1 MVNDLSTRL
10 RSIRDKK
17 GWTVADM
24 AERTGIPKRSLD
36 KYMLRTGASL
46 PGFDALCALS
56 RGLGVSL
63 DWLIFGEDIAGK
75 GVELFAERAAHHVV
89 RLFGETL
96 IRYHLEGKPAII
108 DTETILGLAPEEWAS
123 DLGMRAG
130 EKAKELVAKVPRW
143 KTFLRGSMEPPSELP
158 NSCGIGLLPSR
169 QPHREN
175 SAVIGCGVWAKTPT
189 PWQMPLLIS
198 LNIFRSAFTAHP
210 RFTPVCRDY
219 GQTN

>member
-130 EKAKELVAKVPRW
+130 EKAKELVAEGATMEDLLAW
-143 KTFLRGSMEPPSELP
+143 KHGTAERIAELLRDRVAS
-158 NSCGIGLLPSR
+158 I
-169 QPHREN
+169 
-175 SAVIGCGVWAKTPT
+175 T
-189 PWQMPLLIS
+189 
-198 LNIFRSAFTAHP
+198 TASS
-210 RFTPVCRDY
+210 
-219 GQTN
+219 GK